1 MSKVNIIICQNHQK
15 RKAYRYCEQCK
26 EFICNSCAFNEK
38 HLHHL
43 QKIKSFSDKIKTSLP
58 GINDLNKASLSK
70 YIELFQFIINYNS
83 SFMPFDLNNIMNQI
97 DDSFDTYINKIVD
110 FKIKFKILI
119 SQKFELINA
128 IFEENEKKILETQNK
143 IISIVNNEDMQY
155 FEKMN
160 TCLEQIRNNK
170 NAKNMM
176 EFVEKYNTLIK
187 QAFEDDNDFNTKY
200 NLFIAQKQ
208 LDKTNKDLK
217 DNIIDKLIQPWIK
230 DGTKGI
236 ENIYQKINTQNNK
249 DLENLK
255 KKFDY
260 LLKNP
265 NKNYIEDE
273 ENDEEIIET
282 KNNQIKN
289 EV

>member
-1 MSKVNIIICQNHQK
+1 
-15 RKAYRYCEQCK
+15 
-26 EFICNSCAFNEK
+26 
-38 HLHHL
+38 
-43 QKIKSFSDKIKTSLP
+43 
-58 GINDLNKASLSK
+58 
-70 YIELFQFIINYNS
+70 
-83 SFMPFDLNNIMNQI
+83 MPFDLNNIMNQI

-208 LDKTNKDLK
+208 LDKTNKELK
-217 DNIIDKLIQPWIK
+217 DNIIDKHVQPWIK

-236 ENIYQKINTQNNK
+236 ENIYQKINTHNNK

-255 KKFDY
+255 KK
-260 LLKNP
+260 
-265 NKNYIEDE
+265 I
-273 ENDEEIIET
+273 
-282 KNNQIKN
+282 
-289 EV
+289 